1 MNKIEDDAKN
11 NDSVFFFKKKVNI
24 AKLIPHLFFKIYVKE
39 KSRWYGMNAIF
50 ETSLPLSSSK

>member
-11 NDSVFFFKKKVNI
+11 NDSGFFSKKKEVNI
-24 AKLIPHLFFKIYVKE
+24 AKSIPHSF
-39 KSRWYGMNAIF
+39 GMNAIF